1 MTNDT
6 EGKPHDHGDGGSPW
20 RRPSRRAAF
29 TNMKV
34 KMPLHRKLYLLFRN
48 NWIKVRTGQEC
59 CGHLGEPGC

>member
-1 MTNDT
+1 MTDDSKG
-6 EGKPHDHGDGGSPW
+6 EMHDHTKSEAPKK
-20 RRPSRRAAF
+20 RPSIRVAF

-48 NWIKVRTGQEC
+48 NWIKIRTRQDC